1 MSYVP
6 PKLDRFGLD
15 YKSPTWLADS
25 QKAYG
30 DSMAGFFQRREARL
44 SSAERLRQKIER
56 AEQEVVELTE
66 STVMA
71 QAPDRMVRL

>member
-1 MSYVP
+1 MNG
-6 PKLDRFGLD
+6 PKLDRFGFD
-15 YKSPTWLADS
+15 YQSPTWLADS

-30 DSMAGFFQRREARL
+30 DSIGEFFKRREARL
-44 SSAERLRQKIER
+44 SSAERLRRKIER

-66 STVMA
+66 TTVMA